1 MVGRREI
8 GLLFSNKDG
17 SSFLNIGITFAMFSL
32 SGNTPEYKTWFI
44 NSVNDFK
51 ITGSI
56 TLSNFVVHICFCCG
70 KVVYSFPHSFF
81 VRGHRLLLPPWSSL
95 GFSVWFRCQYI
106 YLDRY
111 IKICWTY
118 NYLVF

>member
-17 SSFLNIGITFAMFSL
+17 SSFLNIGITFAIFSL

-56 TLSNFVVHICFCCG
+56 TLSNFVEIPSSAHLF
-70 KVVYSFPHSFF
+70 
-81 VRGHRLLLPPWSSL
+81 LLWEGCL
-95 GFSVWFRCQYI
+95 
-106 YLDRY
+106 
-111 IKICWTY
+111 
-118 NYLVF
+118 